1 MSSLIRIA
9 VLTGVA
15 ALGYYAARGARSS
28 LNTGWQR
35 HGGDRAQ
42 PADRGEAPMPLG
54 DGMAATPLTGGAQ
67 SSGVINPGEALNQ
80 QSRPAAG
87 FPGRDS
93 NDGKGVAPGLGDY
106 ARGA

>member
-28 LNTGWQR
+28 LNAGWQR
-35 HGGDRAQ
+35 HGGE
-42 PADRGEAPMPLG
+42 PAMPLG
-54 DGMAATPLTGGAQ
+54 DGMAATPPTGGVAKA
-67 SSGVINPGEALNQ
+67 SSALNPGEALNQ

-87 FPGRDS
+87 FPSRDS